1 MDNNSYKAITIQN
14 IDSEDFVFEY
24 NRAGGNPPYLIKAG
38 EITTFPHFLANHAV
52 KHLIDKILNKRDV
65 STSNPMERERLAS
78 QIVIKQEDYHRVNPL
93 DANQQ
98 LRTEIEDMNKKNDL
112 DSILDKRK
120 ADEDRKPVEQP
131 VPEKNALPELDTT
144 DDETFE
150 GLTPK
155 PEEPKSP
162 ETTVLKEVYPEAKE
176 PHLPVDKPVKKSQI
190 IPDKVVPNRQEL
202 INYAKNTL
210 KMDVNEKAL
219 EKFKGMTDSE
229 LATEL
234 DYPTEGEDA

>member
-1 MDNNSYKAITIQN
+1 
-14 IDSEDFVFEY
+14 
-24 NRAGGNPPYLIKAG
+24 
-38 EITTFPHFLANHAV
+38 
-52 KHLIDKILNKRDV
+52 
-65 STSNPMERERLAS
+65 MERERLAS

-120 ADEDRKPVEQP
+120 ADEDRKPIEQP
-131 VPEKNALPELDTT
+131 VPVKDALPELDTT
-144 DDETFE
+144 DETFE
-150 GLTPK
+150 GLTPR
-155 PEEPKSP
+155 PEEPKVEDKGP
-162 ETTVLKEVYPEAKE
+162 LKEVYPEAKE
-176 PHLPVDKPVKKSQI
+176 PHLPVDKTPPKKSQI

-234 DYPTEGEDA
+234 DYPMEGDNA

>member
-52 KHLIDKILNKRDV
+52 KHLIDKILNKRDI
-65 STSNPMERERLAS
+65 STSNPIERERLAS

-98 LRTEIEDMNKKNDL
+98 LKSDIENMNKKNDL

-120 ADEDRKPVEQP
+120 ADENRKPVEQP
-131 VPEKNALPELDTT
+131 TPEKDALPELDTT
-144 DDETFE
+144 DEIFE

-155 PEEPKSP
+155 PEEPKKE
-162 ETTVLKEVYPEAKE
+162 ETGPLKEVYPEAKE
-176 PHLPVDKPVKKSQI
+176 PHMPINKPVRKSQI
-190 IPDKVVPNRQEL
+190 IPDKVVPTRDQL
-202 INYAKNTL
+202 IKYAKDTL
-210 KMDVNEKAL
+210 KMNVNEKAL

-234 DYPTEGEDA
+234 DYPMEGEDV

>member
-24 NRAGGNPPYLIKAG
+24 NRSGGNPPYIIRSG
-38 EITTFPHFLANHAV
+38 ETTTFPYFLANHAV

-65 STSNPMERERLAS
+65 ATNNPVEREKLAAL
-78 QIVIKQEDYHRVNPL
+78 IVIKQEDYNRVNPL
-93 DANQQ
+93 DVNQQ
-98 LRTEIEDMNKKNDL
+98 LKTEIEDMNKVNDL

-120 ADEDRKPVEQP
+120 AQEDKKPIENP
-131 VPEKNALPELDTT
+131 TPDKNALPEIDLN

-155 PEEPKSP
+155 LEEPEVP
-162 ETTVLKEVYPEAKE
+162 NTTVLKEVYPDE
-176 PHLPVDKPVKKSQI
+176 HKPVVTPTKKSQI
-190 IPDKVVPNRQEL
+190 IPDEVNVTREQL
-202 INYAKNTL
+202 YDYAKNTL
-210 KMDVNEKAL
+210 KMELNEKTIA
-219 EKFKGMTDSE
+219 KFDNMSTPL

-234 DYPTEGEDA
+234 DYPLEENNA